1 MYSSHRIRAQERVIA
16 RKLVLSIVILVGGV
30 FLAIFAGLPL
40 LAKLAVGLSLL
51 KGDEAKVTETAE
63 SPVFAPILEPLPQAT
78 NSSSILIRGYS
89 DKDRQ
94 IIISVNGENAGSTET
109 DSDGKFSFRNIRLN
123 EGENKISVISKSKD
137 NESEPADLTILFKK
151 EPPVLE
157 ITEPSD
163 GQTLRIEAKTLI
175 KGYTDPD
182 TNLSINDH
190 RIIIDRD
197 GNFSYP
203 VTLSEGENIYQI
215 KSEDTA
221 GNQTVKELK
230 INFAP

>member
-137 NESEPADLTILFKK
+137 NESEPADLTILFEK